1 MIIFNVV
8 VLLAAY
14 NGSKWLQEQIDS
26 ILNQI
31 NVNVTVFISIDES
44 ADDTLEMCMLL
55 SKQYNNII
63 ILPSI
68 GRIGSAA
75 KNFFRLIRDVD
86 INNFDYVALADQD
99 DIWNKDKL
107 LKAVNQLQINS
118 LDAYS
123 SNVTAFWPDGK
134 QCLINKAQSQVKYD
148 YMFES
153 AGPGCTFVLTKNF
166 AVDLKNFV
174 INKQNYMDNIALHDW
189 FIYALARSKNYKW
202 YIDTKPSMLYRQ
214 HNNNVIGANVGIKS
228 AMIRWGKIRQGWLID
243 QALLIAEVIKYPDNE
258 SMIWLERFTLPDRFK
273 LIINARLFRRRLR
286 DQFVIALFFILHKK
300 QSATTKN

>member
-1 MIIFNVV
+1 
-8 VLLAAY
+8 
-14 NGSKWLQEQIDS
+14 
-26 ILNQI
+26 
-31 NVNVTVFISIDES
+31 
-44 ADDTLEMCMLL
+44 
-55 SKQYNNII
+55 
-63 ILPSI
+63 
-68 GRIGSAA
+68 
-75 KNFFRLIRDVD
+75 
-86 INNFDYVALADQD
+86 
-99 DIWNKDKL
+99 
-107 LKAVNQLQINS
+107 VNQLQTNS

-123 SNVTAFWPDGK
+123 SNVTAFWSDGK

-214 HNNNVIGANVGIKS
+214 RNNNVIGANVGIKS

-258 SMIWLERFTLPDRFK
+258 SIIWLERFTLPDRFK

-300 QSATTKN
+300 

>member
-1 MIIFNVV
+1 MTILNVV

-31 NVNVTVFISIDES
+31 NVNVTIFISIDES

-107 LKAVNQLQINS
+107 LKAVNQLQTNS

-123 SNVTAFWPDGK
+123 SNVTAFWSDGK

-153 AGPGCTFVLTKNF
+153 AGPGCTFVLTKKIALELQKF
-166 AVDLKNFV
+166 L
-174 INKQNYMDNIALHDW
+174 ITNKLSCDKIALHDW
-189 FIYALARSKNYKW
+189 FIYAFARSKNYKW

-228 AMIRWGKIRQGWLID
+228 AMIRWRKIRQGWLID
-243 QALLIAEVIKYPDNE
+243 QALLIAEVIKYPDNK
-258 SMIWLERFTLPDRFK
+258 SIISLKRFGLFDRFK
-273 LIINARLFRRRLR
+273 LIINARFFRRRLR
-286 DQFVIALFFILHKK
+286 DQCVIALFFILHKK
-300 QSATTKN
+300 